1 MSKKGDRKGK
11 GGTER
16 VGNNVM
22 PFFLTKGRAVLGYL
36 FIFSFFIKD

>member
-22 PFFLTKGRAVLGYL
+22 PFFTKGRAVLGYL